1 MPEKYIG
8 FRPPPSLRSG
18 HLQSLLGSSF
28 LRRRSVH
35 RRAQA
40 MQDAAEVWTLDGGD
54 GVRLQGFRSRQPDGQ
69 ARGLAVLLHGWEGN
83 VNSNYI
89 VGAGARLFDAGF
101 DVFRLN
107 FRDHGDTHHLN
118 PGLFHSCRLDEVVN
132 ALADL
137 QSRLD
142 VRRWGLAGFSL
153 GGNFSLRVGLKAATT
168 GLDIGRIVAV
178 CPVIKPVHAMDAMER
193 GIRFYE
199 WYFERKWTRSL
210 LAKKQSFPELYGDAN
225 WHEIKGLRKRTH
237 HLAVEHGYADA
248 DEYFEGYSVG
258 DGRLEPLAVP
268 STILTA
274 EDDPICPVSDFHD
287 LPDNP
292 HLELLISRYGGHC
305 SFLKNWDYESAA
317 EDLIVER
324 FEAIDGF
331 GYTQRSEDLRSD
343 FTHG

>member
-1 MPEKYIG
+1 MPEKYIH
-8 FRPPPSLRSG
+8 FTPPRSLRSG
-18 HLQSLLGSSF
+18 HLQSLLGSSA
-28 LRRRSVH
+28 LRRRAVTQ
-35 RRAQA
+35 RAAA
-40 MQDAAEVWTLDGGD
+40 MQAASEVWTLDGGD
-54 GVRLQGFRSRQPDGQ
+54 DIRLQGYYSPQ
-69 ARGLAVLLHGWEGN
+69 AGNGGRGLAVLLHGWEGN

-89 VGAGARLFDAGF
+89 LGTGARLYDAGF

-118 PGLFHSCRLDEVVN
+118 PGLFHSCRLDEVVH

-137 QSRLD
+137 QNRLG
-142 VRRWGLAGFSL
+142 VRQWGLAGYSL
-153 GGNFSLRVGLKAATT
+153 GGNFSLRVGLKAAEA

-210 LAKKQSFPELYGDAN
+210 LAKKESFPELYGDAT
-225 WHEIKGLRKRTH
+225 WHEIKGLRERTH
-237 HLAVEHGYADA
+237 FLAVEHGYADA

-258 DGRLEPLAVP
+258 DGRLAPLTVP

-287 LPDNP
+287 LPENP
-292 HLELLISRYGGHC
+292 DLELLIARYGGHC

-317 EDLIVER
+317 EDLVVER
-324 FEAIDGF
+324 FEEIPA
-331 GYTQRSEDLRSD
+331 RVL
-343 FTHG
+343 